1 MIVKTGYKTIYD
13 RLKQEIEN
21 KVIAKGN
28 LLPPESELAL
38 QYSVSRPTIAK
49 VYNKLQEEGYVHKRK
64 GAGTKVIYNK
74 VKQTPLFGL
83 LLPGAGE
90 SEIFAIIND
99 QLLKLSGQGM
109 FECLW
114 NGTTANDA
122 QIRSDFLEVW
132 ANDYIKKGVDGI
144 FFSPL
149 ERVEN
154 ADAINEY
161 ICRKIGEAG
170 IPIVLIDRD
179 IVDFPH
185 RSRHDLVCIDNYN
198 AGFVMGQ
205 HLIDRGCNTIYFF
218 YRPKSAYSVQQ
229 RVSGVSAAA
238 RRSGLEFHSSH
249 IFCGSPDD
257 AELVGSIPIRGRVG
271 VVCANDS
278 TAALL
283 MSSFDEIG
291 KVIGRDLLICGY
303 DDMKYAQHLKY
314 PLTSYRQP
322 CEEIANVGVELMLR
336 RVNNPNVIPIT
347 ATLNGEILARES
359 TQFAVK

>member
-13 RLKQEIEN
+13 TLKQEIEN
-21 KVIAKGN
+21 KVIPKGN

-49 VYNKLQEEGYVHKRK
+49 VYNKLQEEGFVHKRK

-114 NGTTANDA
+114 DGTTANDA

-132 ANDYIKKGVDGI
+132 ANDYIRKGVDGI

-154 ADAINEY
+154 ADAINKH

-185 RSRHDLVCIDNYN
+185 RSRYDLVCIDNYN

-218 YRPKSAYSVQQ
+218 YRPNSAYSVQQ
-229 RVSGVSAAA
+229 RVSGVSAAV
-238 RRSGLEFHSSH
+238 RRSGLEFHGNH

-257 AELVGSIPIRGRVG
+257 AKLVGSIPIQERVG

-336 RVNNPNVIPIT
+336 RIDNPNVIPIT

-359 TQFAVK
+359 TQFMVK